1 MTAKERDEAYKWGYE
16 TAKTEMQLKQG
27 DLIKRF
33 KQYVAY
39 TKKEMLYLEK
49 AITEIET
56 ELRKK

>member
-1 MTAKERDEAYKWGYE
+1 MSVKERSEAYDWGYK
-16 TAKTEMQLKQG
+16 TAKTEMRLKQG

-33 KQYVAY
+33 KEYVLY

-49 AITEIET
+49 AIGEIEV